1 MPGVCRADGVA
12 AGLWLVVGVVGVAS
26 RSLSPDQIRHPGETA
41 RVTTCH
47 GRAARIRHFPFSVLA
62 RGCPIS
68 MDNLILSLAINAL
81 PVIFAITLHEAAH
94 GYVAR
99 HFGDPTAW
107 QAGRISLNPLRHVD
121 PVGTLLV
128 PAMLLLIS
136 QGGLLFGWA
145 KPVPVDFGRLRR
157 PKQDMLWVAAAG
169 PGVNLLMALGW
180 AAFIKLILLTAS
192 PGNTAAALWV
202 QMGVAGVSINVVL
215 MLLNL
220 LPIPPL
226 DGGRIMVSLL
236 PHPWAWK
243 FSRIEPYG
251 FVILLALLFTHLLD
265 KILLPMRQAVLSL
278 LARLFNL

>member
-1 MPGVCRADGVA
+1 
-12 AGLWLVVGVVGVAS
+12 
-26 RSLSPDQIRHPGETA
+26 
-41 RVTTCH
+41 
-47 GRAARIRHFPFSVLA
+47 
-62 RGCPIS
+62 